1 MILTFIGVNKVH
13 RLEREIE
20 MEGEK
25 EERREG
31 KRDGLTDVDFKD

>member
-1 MILTFIGVNKVH
+1 MILTFLGVNKVR

-31 KRDGLTDVDFKD
+31 KREGITDVNFKD